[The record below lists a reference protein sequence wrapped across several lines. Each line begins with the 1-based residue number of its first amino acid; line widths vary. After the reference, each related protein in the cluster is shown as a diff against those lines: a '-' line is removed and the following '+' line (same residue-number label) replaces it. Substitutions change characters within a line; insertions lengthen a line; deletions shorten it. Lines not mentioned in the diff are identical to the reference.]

1 MCITATAPRRWSSRV
16 RRSASSRCT
25 NIRGIREP
33 GRSTSAAA
41 GMCST
46 CRGRV
51 ACRAPSM
58 CATSSPAWMLR
69 SRGGARTFSSSPR
82 ASTRSRAIHSASSP
96 WSPTTSSNGRTRCAS
111 GWERGPSSVC
121 WRAATDSTCSRPVSS
136 HSFARYLE
144 DVTAPPPTVPA
155 QQPQASK
162 NWPASLYRRSDG
174 VLEQDISPA
183 RIRETLQAG
192 EGELWVDIDS
202 TNMHQLALLEKVFA
216 FHPLSIEDTLSPGTR
231 VKFEEYERYVFV
243 VMAVIR
249 FDEGTPEPYD
259 LATSNLYFFLGKNFL
274 VTVHALPQQSCELVR
289 ERLIRNPELLAR
301 GVEMA
306 MHNIIDQSVDAYF
319 PMVEELNTMVDGLE
333 ERLFERFNPGLI
345 HEIFKAKRAAFSL
358 RRHVGPLREVLNI
371 LTNRPC
377 GFIRPETQLYYRDVY
392 DHTIRIADSMDTVRD
407 LLAGVLE
414 TYLSQTSNRLNTVM
428 KQLSLVATIAL
439 PLIVIAG
446 IFGMNFS
453 QMPSTHNPYGFYGA
467 LVVMAVTSGVIVWWL
482 KKNRWL

>member
-1 MCITATAPRRWSSRV
+1 
-16 RRSASSRCT
+16 
-25 NIRGIREP
+25 
-33 GRSTSAAA
+33 
-41 GMCST
+41 
-46 CRGRV
+46 
-51 ACRAPSM
+51 
-58 CATSSPAWMLR
+58 
-69 SRGGARTFSSSPR
+69 
-82 ASTRSRAIHSASSP
+82 
-96 WSPTTSSNGRTRCAS
+96 
-111 GWERGPSSVC
+111 
-121 WRAATDSTCSRPVSS
+121 VSWLS
-136 HSFARYLE
+136 CERYLE
-144 DVTAPPPTVPA
+144 VVTATSVPA

-162 NWPASLYRRSDG
+162 HWPSSIYRRPDG
-174 VLEQDISPA
+174 TLEQDFSPA
-183 RIRETLQAG
+183 RIREILQSG

-202 TNMHQLALLEKVFA
+202 TSMHQHALLEKVFE
-216 FHPLSIEDTLSPGTR
+216 FHPLSIEDTLSPGSR
-231 VKFEEYERYVFV
+231 VKFEEYDRYVFV

-274 VTVHALPQQSCELVR
+274 VTVHALPSKSCAIVR
-289 ERLIRNPELLAR
+289 DRLQRNPDLLAR

-319 PMVEELNTMVDGLE
+319 PIVEELNTMVDSLE
-333 ERLFERFNPGLI
+333 ERLFERFDPGLI
-345 HEIFKAKRAAFSL
+345 HEIFKAKRSAFSL

-377 GFIRPETQLYYRDVY
+377 GFIRPDTQLYYRDVY
-392 DHTIRIADSMDTVRD
+392 DHTIRIVESMDTVRD

-428 KQLSLVATIAL
+428 KQLSIVATIAL

-453 QMPSTHNPYGFYGA
+453 QMPFTHNPYGFYGA
-467 LVVMAVTSGVIVWWL
+467 LVVMAVTSGVIMWWL

>member
-1 MCITATAPRRWSSRV
+1 MSWR
-16 RRSASSRCT
+16 
-25 NIRGIREP
+25 
-33 GRSTSAAA
+33 
-41 GMCST
+41 T
-46 CRGRV
+46 C
-51 ACRAPSM
+51 
-58 CATSSPAWMLR
+58 
-69 SRGGARTFSSSPR
+69 
-82 ASTRSRAIHSASSP
+82 
-96 WSPTTSSNGRTRCAS
+96 
-111 GWERGPSSVC
+111 
-121 WRAATDSTCSRPVSS
+121 
-136 HSFARYLE
+136 ARYLE
-144 DVTAPPPTVPA
+144 RVTATSVPP

-162 NWPASLYRRSDG
+162 HWPASLYRRPDG

-183 RIRETLQAG
+183 RMREILQTG
-192 EGELWVDIDS
+192 QGELWVDIDS
-202 TNMHQLALLEKVFA
+202 TNMHQLALLEKVFE

-274 VTVHALPQQSCELVR
+274 VTVHALPSKSCAIVHD
-289 ERLIRNPELLAR
+289 RLLRNPELLAR
-301 GVEMA
+301 GAEMV

-319 PMVEELNTMVDGLE
+319 PLVEELNTLVDGLE
-333 ERLFERFNPGLI
+333 ERLFEQFDPRLI
-345 HEIFKAKRAAFSL
+345 HEIFKAKRSAFSL

-392 DHTIRIADSMDTVRD
+392 DHTIRIVESMDTVRD

-428 KQLSLVATIAL
+428 KQLSVVATIAL
-439 PLIVIAG
+439 PLIVIGG

-453 QMPSTHNPYGFYGA
+453 QMPFTHSPWGFYAA
-467 LVVMAVTSGVIVWWL
+467 LLSMAAVSGVMLWVL
-482 KKNRWL
+482 KKNKWL